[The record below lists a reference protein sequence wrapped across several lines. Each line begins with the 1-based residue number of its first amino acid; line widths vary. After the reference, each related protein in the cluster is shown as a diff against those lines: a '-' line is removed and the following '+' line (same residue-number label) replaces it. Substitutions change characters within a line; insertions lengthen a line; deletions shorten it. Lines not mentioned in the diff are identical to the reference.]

1 MRYYRWLL
9 IILVGAA
16 LFGFGLLLGMET
28 GRESPALIGEW
39 EKSYYLDNLE
49 RARDSH
55 QRAYDSNNVYWMPL
69 SKQLEWVEFYD
80 QLSSVVERMETQ
92 GR

>member
-9 IILVGAA
+9 IVLVASF
-16 LFGFGLLLGMET
+16 LFGSGLLLGL
-28 GRESPALIGEW
+28 GIDRERPVLIGEW
-39 EKSYYLDNLE
+39 EKTYYLENLE

-55 QRAYDSNNVYWMPL
+55 QRAYDSSNAYWMPL
-69 SKQLEWVEFYD
+69 SKQLDWVEFYD
-80 QLSSVVERMETQ
+80 KLSSVVEHMETR